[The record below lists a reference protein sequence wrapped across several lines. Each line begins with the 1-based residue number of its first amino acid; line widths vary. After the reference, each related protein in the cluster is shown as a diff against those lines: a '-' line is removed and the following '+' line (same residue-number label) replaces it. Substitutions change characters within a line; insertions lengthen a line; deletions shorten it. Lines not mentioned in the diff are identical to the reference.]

1 MTRRTSEVWL
11 SLYKAALLELDL
23 HKMPKRIVEANK
35 ALQERLQELEGA
47 SGHYQE
53 KIEIKYA
60 VQNLQA
66 AERMR

>member
-1 MTRRTSEVWL
+1 MTRRTSEAWL

-35 ALQERLQELEGA
+35 VLQERLRELEGA

>member
-35 ALQERLQELEGA
+35 ALQERLRELEGA